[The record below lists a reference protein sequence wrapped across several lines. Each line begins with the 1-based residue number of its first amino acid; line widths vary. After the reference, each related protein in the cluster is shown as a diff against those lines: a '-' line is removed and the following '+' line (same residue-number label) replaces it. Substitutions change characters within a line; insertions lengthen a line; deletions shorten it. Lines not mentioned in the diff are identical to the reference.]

1 MASLSAREQA
11 YQTIRSRIITMELK
25 PGDPLNDRELA
36 EQMGISR
43 TPMREALIMLNIA
56 HMVDIKPQSGTHVAP
71 IDLKRMELEQFAR
84 FTLEKEILNRVRG
97 RLTDQ
102 QEQEYRQIIEN
113 YRLLEADLTQPNRET
128 RLLELD
134 NQFHRKAF
142 EITGMEAHF
151 DHMLGELQHVERIR
165 KFSLQ
170 TNENKSVCAAHTRI
184 LEMVL
189 HGTADEL
196 GEALESHLNRY
207 RPAASTRSISP
218 RGEKKLFKY
227 GSKTPAGV
235 LEPHLF
241 IQCKKPAGRAV
252 HRCLSAGFLL
262 SSGGKD

>member
-84 FTLEKEILNRVRG
+84 FTLEKEILTRMCG
-97 RLTDQ
+97 RLTP
-102 QEQEYRQIIEN
+102 EQEAGYRQFIEA
-113 YRLLEADLTQPNRET
+113 YRVLEASPEEPDREM

-134 NQFHRKAF
+134 NAFHRRAF
-142 EITGMEAHF
+142 ELCGMEHHF
-151 DHMLGELQHVERIR
+151 DHMLASLQHVERIR

-207 RPAASTRSISP
+207 KLSVEQARS
-218 RGEKKLFKY
+218 
-227 GSKTPAGV
+227 
-235 LEPHLF
+235 
-241 IQCKKPAGRAV
+241 V
-252 HRCLSAGFLL
+252 HPEYFTEG
-262 SSGGKD
+262 

>member
-97 RLTDQ
+97 RLTEQ
-102 QEQEYRQIIEN
+102 QEQEYRQVIEN

-128 RLLELD
+128 HLLELD
-134 NQFHRKAF
+134 NQ
-142 EITGMEAHF
+142 
-151 DHMLGELQHVERIR
+151 ELQHVERIR

-184 LEMVL
+184 LEMLL

-207 RPAASTRSISP
+207 KLSVEQARS
-218 RGEKKLFKY
+218 
-227 GSKTPAGV
+227 
-235 LEPHLF
+235 
-241 IQCKKPAGRAV
+241 V
-252 HRCLSAGFLL
+252 HPEYFTEE
-262 SSGGKD
+262 

>member
-84 FTLEKEILNRVRG
+84 FTLEKELLNRVRG
-97 RLTDQ
+97 HLTDQ

-113 YRLLEADLTQPNRET
+113 YRLLEADQTQPNRET

-151 DHMLGELQHVERIR
+151 AHMLGALQHVARIR

-170 TNENKSVCAAHTRI
+170 TNENKSVCDAHTRI

-189 HGTADEL
+189 HGTAEEL

-207 RPAASTRSISP
+207 KLSVEQARS
-218 RGEKKLFKY
+218 
-227 GSKTPAGV
+227 
-235 LEPHLF
+235 
-241 IQCKKPAGRAV
+241 V
-252 HRCLSAGFLL
+252 HPEYFTEG
-262 SSGGKD
+262 

>member
-97 RLTDQ
+97 RLTEQ
-102 QEQEYRQIIEN
+102 QEQEYRQVIEN
-113 YRLLEADLTQPNRET
+113 YRL
-128 RLLELD
+128 LD

-207 RPAASTRSISP
+207 KLSVEQARS
-218 RGEKKLFKY
+218 
-227 GSKTPAGV
+227 
-235 LEPHLF
+235 
-241 IQCKKPAGRAV
+241 V
-252 HRCLSAGFLL
+252 HPEYFTEE
-262 SSGGKD
+262 